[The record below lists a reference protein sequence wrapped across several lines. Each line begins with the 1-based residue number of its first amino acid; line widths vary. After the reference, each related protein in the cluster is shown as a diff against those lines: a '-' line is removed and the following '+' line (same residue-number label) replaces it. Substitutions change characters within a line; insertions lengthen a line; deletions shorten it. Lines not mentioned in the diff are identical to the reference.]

1 MQAGRSLPVSVPVSR
16 RDSLARIQLKSRQ
29 HPDRSFIVGPFDTLR
44 GAMEFARALA
54 EDSGPVLSLRVEH
67 RDGRR
72 WKPAWS
78 WTPQREA
85 TR

>member
-1 MQAGRSLPVSVPVSR
+1 MARRILPRKSPAGIAGS
-16 RDSLARIQLKSRQ
+16 ARIQLKSKQ

-54 EDSGPVLSLRVEH
+54 EDIGPVLSIRVEH
-67 RDGRR
+67 RTGRR
-72 WKPAWS
+72 WKPARTWV
-78 WTPQREA
+78 PLREA

>member
-1 MQAGRSLPVSVPVSR
+1 MARRILTRQGPAVIAGS
-16 RDSLARIQLKSRQ
+16 ARIQLKSRQ

-44 GAMEFARALA
+44 GALEFARALA

-78 WTPQREA
+78 WGPGREA

>member
-1 MQAGRSLPVSVPVSR
+1 MARRILPRQGPAGIAGS
-16 RDSLARIQLKSRQ
+16 ARIQLRSRQ

-44 GAMEFARALA
+44 GALEFARALA
-54 EDSGPVLSLRVEH
+54 EESGPVLSLRVEH

-78 WTPQREA
+78 WAPQREA

>member
-1 MQAGRSLPVSVPVSR
+1 MARRILPRKSPVGIAGS
-16 RDSLARIQLKSRQ
+16 ARIQLKSKQ

-44 GAMEFARALA
+44 GAMEFARELA

-67 RDGRR
+67 RAGRR

-78 WTPQREA
+78 WAPQREA

>member
-1 MQAGRSLPVSVPVSR
+1 MARRILPRQGPAVIAR
-16 RDSLARIQLKSRQ
+16 GARIQLTSRQ
-29 HPDRSFIVGPFDTLR
+29 HPDRSFIVGPFDALR
-44 GAMEFARALA
+44 GAMEFARELA
-54 EDSGPVLSLRVEH
+54 EDSGPVLSIRVEH

-78 WTPQREA
+78 WAALREA